1 MSQHK
6 RQGWDWFEQALKPQ
20 DEAGLPENLP
30 ARFARCFRGED
41 GEAVL
46 NHLADMTLGRSLGAN
61 AHNGILRHLEG
72 QRYLVSY
79 MMGLVAQGREGY
91 NVKQKVNND

>member
-6 RQGWDWFEQALKPQ
+6 RQGWGWFEQTLNPQ
-20 DEAGLPENLP
+20 ENADLPEDLP
-30 ARFARCFRGED
+30 ARFVRCFNDED

-46 NHLADMTLGRSLGAN
+46 KHLADMTLGRSLGAN

-79 MMGLVAQGREGY
+79 IMGLVAQGREGN
-91 NVKQKVNND
+91 NVKQKVNYD

>member
-1 MSQHK
+1 MPK
-6 RQGWDWFEQALKPQ
+6 RNDPGWSWFEKSLDHNDQKISA
-20 DEAGLPENLP
+20 DDDMP

-41 GEAVL
+41 GEAAL
-46 NHLADMTLGRSLGAN
+46 AHLAEMTLARPLGAN

-79 MMGLVAQGREGY
+79 IMGLVRQGREA
-91 NVKQKVNND
+91 

>member
-1 MSQHK
+1 MQPRHK
-6 RQGWDWFEQALKPQ
+6 SGWDWFENAMTL
-20 DEAGLPENLP
+20 DEKNECPEDLP

-41 GEAVL
+41 GDAVL
-46 NHLADMTLGRSLGAN
+46 AHLAEMTLGRSLGAN

-79 MMGLVAQGREGY
+79 IMGLVRQGRLG
-91 NVKQKVNND
+91 K

>member
-1 MSQHK
+1 MQPHNK
-6 RQGWDWFEQALKPQ
+6 TGWGWFENAMSGDDKN
-20 DEAGLPENLP
+20 ELPEDLP

-46 NHLADMTLGRSLGAN
+46 MHLAEMTLGRSLGAN

-79 MMGLVAQGREGY
+79 IMGLVRQGRLG
-91 NVKQKVNND
+91 K

>member
-1 MSQHK
+1 MPN
-6 RQGWDWFEQALKPQ
+6 RNEPGWSWFEKMIDHNDQSQMSA
-20 DEAGLPENLP
+20 DEDMP

-41 GEAVL
+41 GEAAL
-46 NHLADMTLGRSLGAN
+46 AHLAEMTLARPLGAN

-79 MMGLVAQGREGY
+79 IMGLVRQGREA
-91 NVKQKVNND
+91 N

>member
-1 MSQHK
+1 MPKLSDL
-6 RQGWDWFEQALKPQ
+6 GWAWFDKALN
-20 DEAGLPENLP
+20 EGGSNEVPEDLP
-30 ARFARCFRGED
+30 AQFARCFSGPE

-46 NHLADMTLGRSLGAN
+46 SHLAEMTLARPLGAN

-79 MMGLVAQGREGY
+79 MMGLVRQGREG
-91 NVKQKVNND
+91 

>member
-1 MSQHK
+1 MSQ
-6 RQGWDWFEQALKPQ
+6 RNNPGWSWFERAMNETESQL
-20 DEAGLPENLP
+20 LPEDIQ
-30 ARFARCFRGED
+30 ACFARCFTGSD

-46 NHLADMTLGRSLGAN
+46 AHLADMTLARPLGAN

-79 MMGLVAQGREGY
+79 IMGLVRQGREG
-91 NVKQKVNND
+91 KELKL